1 MKLKFFLAAAL
12 LCSFCTLSGAAE
24 SDLIE
29 DVQEETAETLIPDYA
44 PSPAVA
50 GSIEKLLRGSKGVNS
65 RASDGSTPLMLAARA
80 GDAALVERL
89 LNDGAK
95 VDARSKKGATAL
107 MNAAFFCEN
116 ADVAKKLIAAG
127 ANVNAADKQGW
138 TPLML
143 ALYASE
149 STDTAEALQAAGADV
164 NARSKSGW
172 TPLMLALRT
181 GKPAPFIRTMLKKWG
196 AYPEGH
202 KNAKDGT
209 TPMMIACQYSSDV
222 QTVKELYA
230 AGAEVMRP
238 RRVPPRPVARR
249 PVPGS
254 AQPVSDLVRT
264 FNISRAIDAYR
275 AGDMPLHFA
284 ARNDTGSA
292 PQIIRFLVD
301 NRAEVDCRNGGGWT
315 PLMTAAQFSSHPETV
330 KTLLD
335 AGAQVNARKYDG
347 MNAVM
352 LAVSNASPQANA
364 IVKMLIDAGADL
376 ESTDGRG
383 RTAFEVAA
391 RSGRSLET
399 LRLVAQHETAS
410 SRRMQNA
417 RLAAAPAAANVT
429 RYARV
434 MNAPDKRSKA
444 AIPYHETRP
453 GALLGN
459 KLRSLDLLPPLEELS
474 ADVSGDVTSEDLA
487 VEIREPGVFVSRLNE
502 LLSSYDLLPPPPASS
517 DEALSAD
524 AILSAD
530 VQSADSA
537 LSADMIPAGADQ
549 TAAPL
554 SADAAPVALVSSS
567 DISAASSLPPQP
579 LPAQAPKP
587 GVPVKPAAPAPVQPQ
602 TPEEEFPAETFSVTE
617 LLSAHSVSETDAE
630 LARQLDETVNEAAR
644 AKDERR
650 EDEVY
655 PLSLAGTSGSGKGG
669 SGTPAALLGAVN
681 RSARLV
687 SRPAFQ
693 AARLR
698 ASQFSRYTKRRGLK
712 KMRPQFRRD
721 RVEITPLMLAAVNP
735 SDAAPDIIAWL
746 LERGEQLEARDGEG
760 RTALICAVRYNSSLL
775 AAEALISAGA
785 DTHVRFNGND
795 LRRLLRFNNR
805 MSAHDKKELAKLL
818 SGRK

>member
-29 DVQEETAETLIPDYA
+29 DVQEETAETLVPDYA

-50 GSIEKLLRGSKGVNS
+50 DGIEKLLRGSKGVNS

-80 GDAALVERL
+80 GDTALVERL

-238 RRVPPRPVARR
+238 RRGR
-249 PVPGS
+249 
-254 AQPVSDLVRT
+254 DL
-264 FNISRAIDAYR
+264 
-275 AGDMPLHFA
+275 PLHFA

-330 KTLLD
+330 KALLD
-335 AGAQVNARKYDG
+335 AGAQVNARKNDG

-474 ADVSGDVTSEDLA
+474 ADVSGNVTSEDLA

-530 VQSADSA
+530 VQSADIA

-554 SADAAPVALVSSS
+554 SADAAPVELVSSG
-567 DISAASSLPPQP
+567 DISAASALPTQP

-587 GVPVKPAAPAPVQPQ
+587 GMPVKPAAPAPVQPL

-617 LLSAHSVSETDAE
+617 LLSAHPVSETDAE

-655 PLSLAGTSGSGKGG
+655 PLSLAGTSGSVKGG

-760 RTALICAVRYNSSLL
+760 RTALICAVRYNASPL

-805 MSAHDKKELAKLL
+805 MSAHDKKALAKLL